1 MCVCI
6 LSFIITK
13 ATGTLVS
20 TPTNPRRRRGGTWP
34 VPDFRESFFKS
45 CGGSKKGKKIEESCD
60 VSRGSRESCGW
71 GSSRGLQIC
80 EGEKIFAFLG
90 SKKSHFL
97 GKSRAARARKPKP
110 YLTNQAFVQSNP
122 ENENPTKI
130 TYSIPDLLRSISN
143 I

>member
-1 MCVCI
+1 MRRDE
-6 LSFIITK
+6 LGWN
-13 ATGTLVS
+13 GT
-20 TPTNPRRRRGGTWP
+20 NRGGTADGTVLGNMGWDRGRGGVGWGWGVGIWP

-110 YLTNQAFVQSNP
+110 YLTNQAFV
-122 ENENPTKI
+122 
-130 TYSIPDLLRSISN
+130 
-143 I
+143 